1 MIDEKKVQEGIRMIL
16 EGIGEDLN
24 RPGLIETP
32 QRIANMYKE
41 IYGGLDEDAS
51 VHLSKTFPAINNE
64 LVLEKDITF
73 YST

>member
-41 IYGGLDEDAS
+41 
-51 VHLSKTFPAINNE
+51 KN
-64 LVLEKDITF
+64 
-73 YST
+73 

>member
-32 QRIANMYKE
+32 QRIANMLKKFME
-41 IYGGLDEDAS
+41 VWMRMHPFI
-51 VHLSKTFPAINNE
+51 
-64 LVLEKDITF
+64 
-73 YST
+73 